1 MLRALATAVV
11 RFLKPM
17 LRTFATGGA
26 GILYFV
32 VSLLLFIP
40 FRMKPIANYNL
51 CMFPL
56 LSAIA
61 LALFYK
67 VCTVTEENKAYQYA
81 YACAI
86 LMWQVLG
93 EIASIRV
100 PEGII
105 LQFSGVNIKLLG
117 SYIYVA
123 AFWILLH
130 ILWRTKAVAN
140 RFLFLMLI
148 FLSIWSFELYMDN
161 YSSRIAVDAMP
172 NIANIILVVFLV
184 LTIAILYVARKAAT
198 IEKKTVM
205 GGLLYI
211 TLSVVIMASGQWK
224 KPQGFYV
231 KYEKPAIE
239 NEIKNLQEELAYINK
254 LQEQMGI
261 AKKEEAPAV
270 PQQQGGTLP
279 VPAEQGKQ
287 QTNP

>member
-1 MLRALATAVV
+1 MLRAI
-11 RFLKPM
+11 
-17 LRTFATGGA
+17 ATGVA

-32 VSLLLFIP
+32 VSLLLFLP
-40 FRMKPIANYNL
+40 FRMRPIANYNL
-51 CMFPL
+51 VMFPL
-56 LSAIA
+56 LSAVV

-86 LMWQVLG
+86 MMWQVLG

-148 FLSIWSFELYMDN
+148 FLGIWSFELYMEN
-161 YSSRIAVDAMP
+161 YSLRVPVDMMP
-172 NIANIILVVFLV
+172 KIANAILVVFLV
-184 LTIAILYVARKAAT
+184 LTIVILYVARKAAT
-198 IEKKTVM
+198 VEKKTVM

-211 TLSVVIMASGQWK
+211 TLSIIIMTLPGNGQWR
-224 KPQGFYV
+224 KPQDFYV
-231 KYEKPAIE
+231 KYEKPTIE
-239 NEIKNLQEELAYINK
+239 NEIKELQEELLYLNK

-261 AKKEEAPAV
+261 AKKEEAPAA
-270 PQQQGGTLP
+270 PQQQEQTP
-279 VPAEQGKQ
+279 PAPAEQGKQ

>member
-26 GILYFV
+26 GMLYFV

-51 CMFPL
+51 CMLPL

-93 EIASIRV
+93 EIASVRV
-100 PEGII
+100 PEGMI
-105 LQFSGVNIKLLG
+105 LQFSGMNIKILDA
-117 SYIYVA
+117 YIYVA
-123 AFWILLH
+123 ALWILLH

-140 RFLFLMLI
+140 RFLFLILI

-184 LTIAILYVARKAAT
+184 LTVVILYVARKAAT

-224 KPQGFYV
+224 KPQEFYV

-261 AKKEEAPAV
+261 AKKEEAPAA
-270 PQQQGGTLP
+270 PQQQEQTP
-279 VPAEQGKQ
+279 PAPAEQGKQ

>member
-1 MLRALATAVV
+1 MLRALATG
-11 RFLKPM
+11 F
-17 LRTFATGGA
+17 A

-51 CMFPL
+51 CMLPL

-67 VCTVTEENKAYQYA
+67 VCTVTEENRAYQYA

-93 EIASIRV
+93 EIASVRV
-100 PEGII
+100 PEGMI
-105 LQFSGVNIKLLG
+105 LQFSGMNIKILDA
-117 SYIYVA
+117 YIYVA
-123 AFWILLH
+123 ALWILLH
-130 ILWRTKAVAN
+130 ILWRTKAIAN

-184 LTIAILYVARKAAT
+184 ITIVILYVANKAT
-198 IEKKTVM
+198 TVEKKTAM

-211 TLSVVIMASGQWK
+211 TLCIVIMTLPPKGQWR
-224 KPQGFYV
+224 KPQAFYL

-239 NEIKNLQEELAYINK
+239 IEIKNLQEELENIKK

-270 PQQQGGTLP
+270 PQQKGQTP
-279 VPAEQGKQ
+279 PAPAEQGKQ
-287 QTNP
+287 